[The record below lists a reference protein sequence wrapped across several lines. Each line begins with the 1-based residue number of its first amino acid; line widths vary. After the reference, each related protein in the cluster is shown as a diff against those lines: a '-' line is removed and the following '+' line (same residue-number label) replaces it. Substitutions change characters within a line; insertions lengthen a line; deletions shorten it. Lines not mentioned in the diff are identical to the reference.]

1 MDRILINFPT
11 NIGDTI
17 LSLPVLDRM
26 KASYPKSKITAIVS
40 ANTKNLLI
48 RSNFIDEIV
57 VFDKLWGWRQK
68 MMFSLDLR
76 GKYDIIVD
84 LKNSFLP
91 VVTAAKRRT
100 PFIRKYQKGVHMK
113 DIYLRLIDKLS
124 YNTYWE
130 RGDFILDVERVSYWD
145 NLKLS
150 PSVFIACSSRS
161 HIKRYPQSY
170 LKRVIET
177 LSKSGLPLV
186 ILGEERDRDYYKGV
200 SGLSGVYNLVEKTDM
215 ADVYFLL
222 KKYAR
227 LLLCVDSSILHFGSY
242 FNLPIVSL
250 FGPTN
255 SVRYGPWS
263 KDFVILKNKE
273 VGCSS
278 SGSLPDSFDAL
289 CMDISADI
297 VVKAVIDMMARLPLK
312 NETIQKYIG
321 G

>member
-242 FNLPIVSL
+242 LNLPIVSL

-297 VVKAVIDMMARLPLK
+297 VVKAVIDMLDKPAGY
-312 NETIQKYIG
+312 EDTA
-321 G
+321 